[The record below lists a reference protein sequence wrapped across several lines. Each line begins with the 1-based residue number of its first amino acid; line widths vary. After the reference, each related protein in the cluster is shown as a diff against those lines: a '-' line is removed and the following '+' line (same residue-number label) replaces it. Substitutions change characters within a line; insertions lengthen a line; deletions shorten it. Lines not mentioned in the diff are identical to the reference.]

1 LAGAAWGT
9 LAAAFGPLSLAAPAA
24 ATLLGA
30 ALLAATEAGQ
40 RWPHRWAAAYGRGVA
55 ALLGGLAL
63 AGLALTAATA
73 AGAVALGGRWGGAAE
88 RFGLHL
94 ALTPLNLYFLTL
106 SFAMVAL
113 ALLNFGGG
121 ALEERAAGGI
131 SAAAGEAGA
140 AAARRRALLLF
151 GLLMA
156 ALALCLGLFFATENI
171 FLMFSAFEA
180 SALPIFLVV
189 AFFGKRS
196 QKFRASSYLLYFT
209 LAGGLPLLT
218 VLLTLYAATGSLLR
232 PELAALLAEGRVTA
246 VAGWEGVLFLAC
258 FLPFGVKLA
267 FFPLHS
273 WLPEAHVEA
282 STEGSMLLSG
292 ILLKLG
298 FFGLLQYCL
307 GLWGAAL
314 FGVAPLLLTLALVGA
329 TATALA
335 TYRQLDLKKV
345 IAYSSV
351 VHMNLAL
358 FGYLTL
364 APSALAAALFLNFGH
379 AVVSAGLFGAVG
391 LLQDRSRS
399 RHLLEL
405 SGLAAVLPLWSG
417 ALLLL
422 LLANAGLPGTVGFVG
437 EAPLLWGCFRAY
449 PYAGLL
455 LTLPTALMGLRCFL
469 LHSQL
474 CWGVAPAYLNPRPL
488 AGGGLL
494 LRSWDISPGGE
505 GAVTLA
511 LAGASLLLGLWPSP
525 LLGLLAP
532 AAVGPLAALAPLAP
546 KAVGCAGP
554 AMGCGR
560 LR

>member
-1 LAGAAWGT
+1 
-9 LAAAFGPLSLAAPAA
+9 
-24 ATLLGA
+24 
-30 ALLAATEAGQ
+30 
-40 RWPHRWAAAYGRGVA
+40 
-55 ALLGGLAL
+55 
-63 AGLALTAATA
+63 
-73 AGAVALGGRWGGAAE
+73 
-88 RFGLHL
+88 
-94 ALTPLNLYFLTL
+94 
-106 SFAMVAL
+106 
-113 ALLNFGGG
+113 
-121 ALEERAAGGI
+121 
-131 SAAAGEAGA
+131 
-140 AAARRRALLLF
+140 
-151 GLLMA
+151 MA
-156 ALALCLGLFFATENI
+156 ALALCLALFFGSENV
-171 FLMFSAFEA
+171 FLVFSAFEA

-196 QKFRASSYLLYFT
+196 QKFRAANYLLYFT
-209 LAGGLPLLT
+209 LAGGLPLLA
-218 VLLTLYAATGSLLR
+218 VLLTLYAATGSVLR
-232 PELAALLAEGRVTA
+232 PELAALLAEGRVPA
-246 VAGWEGVLFLAC
+246 VAGWEGLLFLVC

-298 FFGLLQYCL
+298 FYGLLQYCL
-307 GLWGAAL
+307 GLWGGAL

-329 TATALA
+329 TAAALA

-364 APSALAAALFLNFGH
+364 APAALAAALFLNFGH

-391 LLQDRSRS
+391 LLQERSRS

-474 CWGVAPAYLNPRPL
+474 CWGTAPAYLNPRPL
-488 AGGGLL
+488 AGGGVLF
-494 LRSWDISPGGE
+494 RSWDISPGGE

-511 LAGASLLLGLWPSP
+511 LAAASLLLGLWPSP

-532 AAVGPLAALAPLAP
+532 AAVGPLAALAPLAAP
-546 KAVGCAGP
+546 LAAVAVAVAAVAVAAPLAALAAAGTDLRCPLPGAGFPNPP
-554 AMGCGR
+554 APRSRFPPAPDRPSGSGSGLLPTKFRRRWGSTPRRRRRGGGFFSPEAPAPVFLSQFPVPVFCFR
-560 LR
+560 FPPHPSAAPPPRRRRAPLPLPTQP